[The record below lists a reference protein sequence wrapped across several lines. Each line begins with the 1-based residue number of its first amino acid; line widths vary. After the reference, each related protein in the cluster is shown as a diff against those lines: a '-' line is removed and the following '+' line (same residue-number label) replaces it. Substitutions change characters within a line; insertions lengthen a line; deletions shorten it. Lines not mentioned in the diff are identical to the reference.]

1 MTAASRGDSSRGGG
15 RATGGP
21 AVADTATADKVRRIV
36 LAMAPQ
42 PPAALSDAHRLV
54 EDLGFDSLR
63 LMELTVVLERAF
75 ALPRYLPEELVGVR
89 RVDAVIALV
98 SGTLAA
104 ADKSGEVPL

>member
-1 MTAASRGDSSRGGG
+1 MTAISRGDSMVDGDPV
-15 RATGGP
+15 TGGP
-21 AVADTATADKVRRIV
+21 AAADATTAAKVRRIV
-36 LAMAPQ
+36 LAMAPE
-42 PPAALSDAHRLV
+42 PPAALSDEHRLV

-89 RVDAVIALV
+89 RVDAVIALI

-104 ADKSGEVPL
+104 GRSAEVPL

>member
-1 MTAASRGDSSRGGG
+1 MKAVSRSDSTAGGDRV
-15 RATGGP
+15 TGGP
-21 AVADTATADKVRRIV
+21 AEKVRRIV
-36 LAMAPQ
+36 LAMAPE
-42 PPAALSDAHRLV
+42 PPAELADEHRLV

-75 ALPRYLPEELVGVR
+75 ALPRYRPEELVGVR

-104 ADKSGEVPL
+104 VDEVRG

>member
-1 MTAASRGDSSRGGG
+1 MTAASRSDSIGGG
-15 RATGGP
+15 TQ
-21 AVADTATADKVRRIV
+21 VTDELADKVRRLV

-42 PPAALSDAHRLV
+42 PPAELSDEHRLV

-75 ALPRYLPEELVGVR
+75 ALPRYRPEELVGVR

-104 ADKSGEVPL
+104 AEQVGEVNG